1 MVTATISSAFHRS
14 WSASRTPRRS
24 RHPKSS
30 RPCMSIYRPTRSR
43 TSGVG
48 FSLARLQTACWSPSR
63 WKTMSWSIHP
73 YLGETDAQSR
83 LEWIST
89 LDKLEALKPKVVIAG
104 HKVPENDDDPRNI
117 AETRQYLHDF
127 NRLNTATSTARELYD
142 AMLKIYPDRVNPGSL
157 WSAANIL
164 KKNT

>member
-1 MVTATISSAFHRS
+1 LPEPGGPRARVRVKFV
-14 WSASRTPRRS
+14 ASVRR
-24 RHPKSS
+24 
-30 RPCMSIYRPTRSR
+30 
-43 TSGVG
+43 
-48 FSLARLQTACWSPSR
+48 W
-63 WKTMSWSIHP
+63 
-73 YLGETDAQSR
+73 
-83 LEWIST
+83 
-89 LDKLEALKPKVVIAG
+89 LEALKPKAVIAG

-142 AMLKIYPDRVNPGSL
+142 AMLETYPDRVSPGSL